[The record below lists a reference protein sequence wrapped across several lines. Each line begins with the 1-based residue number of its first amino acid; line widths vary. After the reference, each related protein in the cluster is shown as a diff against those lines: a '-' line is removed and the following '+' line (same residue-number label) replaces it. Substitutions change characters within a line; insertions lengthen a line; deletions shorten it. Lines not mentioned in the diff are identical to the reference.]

1 MPKII
6 DDEKVYR
13 AVLQSVIERGY
24 AGATTKQMAA
34 AANISEMSLFR
45 KYGNKLQL
53 VKGAIAWIAEQT
65 DYESSIRYTGEITAD
80 LLQVVNL
87 YQKSV
92 VKHGQFFTIML
103 SEMPRYPELME
114 IIDTPFSIFQSMGQI
129 LVCYQEVGML
139 RQEHPLHALA
149 SLLGPMIYISMM
161 RNANLEALLPEL
173 DLVLHVEGFISGHS
187 SNN

>member
-6 DDEKVYR
+6 DDEKVYQ
-13 AVLQSVIERGY
+13 AVLQTVIERGY

-34 AANISEMSLFR
+34 AADISEMSLFR

-53 VKGAIAWIAEQT
+53 VKGAITWIAEQT
-65 DYESSIRYTGEITAD
+65 DYESNIRYTGEITAD
-80 LLQVVNL
+80 LLEVVTL
-87 YQKSV
+87 YQESV
-92 VKHGQFFTIML
+92 IKHGQFFIILL
-103 SEMPRYPELME
+103 SEMTRYPELME
-114 IIDTPFSIFQSMGQI
+114 ITDTPFSIFKSMGQI
-129 LVCYQEVGML
+129 LVRYQEEGKL

-161 RNANLEALLPEL
+161 RNANLEAFLPEI
-173 DLVLHVEGFISGHS
+173 DLGLHVEGFISGHS